1 MTWRST
7 SLNGSAVDRSQQAD
21 GNVYPRGLTASSR
34 HAAVTAGET
43 ALYGCVAE
51 WKRQQGYAV
60 QESATHSNLLGFKQP
75 PRTGIKL
82 VAYCLHHAGFKS
94 PPHPQKRPFVGVV
107 ALSTN
112 KVQPSAATASVWQH
126 AAFGKGQ
133 LRAAVPR
140 PFDSVTPHHREN
152 RVTKVFVERRAFSRC
167 KSFSLPENANAWQ
180 IRMKSLEKPN

>member
-1 MTWRST
+1 MPVACENLS
-7 SLNGSAVDRSQQAD
+7 VED
-21 GNVYPRGLTASSR
+21 GQN
-34 HAAVTAGET
+34 
-43 ALYGCVAE
+43 GCVAE

-60 QESATHSNLLGFKQP
+60 QESAAHSNILGLKQP

-94 PPHPQKRPFVGVV
+94 PPHPPKRPFVGVV

-133 LRAAVPR
+133 RRATDPR
-140 PFDSVTPHHREN
+140 QFDSAEPHQRSPQICLVSISCYGKFLQVYGRAGHAR
-152 RVTKVFVERRAFSRC
+152 THTLVET
-167 KSFSLPENANAWQ
+167 
-180 IRMKSLEKPN
+180 M

>member
-1 MTWRST
+1 MVKGSWCGDETNSAQYRVAVILGGAAGSESPNGQVRLLIVHGAKPRPVTWRST

-34 HAAVTAGET
+34 HAAVTVGET

-60 QESATHSNLLGFKQP
+60 QESAAHSNLLGLKQP

-94 PPHPQKRPFVGVV
+94 SPHPPKRPFVGVV

-112 KVQPSAATASVWQH
+112 KVQPSAATA
-126 AAFGKGQ
+126 
-133 LRAAVPR
+133 
-140 PFDSVTPHHREN
+140 
-152 RVTKVFVERRAFSRC
+152 
-167 KSFSLPENANAWQ
+167 
-180 IRMKSLEKPN
+180 